1 MNKQKNEL
9 IIALKQLANN
19 MIEVAELLSKNE
31 NGKCHSCA
39 KQLLGASM
47 MVRDWAYNIE
57 FENDS

>member
-19 MIEVAELLSKNE
+19 MIEVAELLAEYKHDT
-31 NGKCHSCA
+31 CPHCA

-47 MVRDWAYNIE
+47 MVKDWAYNIE
-57 FENDS
+57 LKI